1 MKYFEITLLV
11 PNLRRMEVNK
21 IFKPFSLRKNKFEF
35 FSVFIITGFINLWS
49 SFSPFR
55 FGTFTKK

>member
-1 MKYFEITLLV
+1 MEYFKITLLV
-11 PNLRRMEVNK
+11 PNLRRMEINK
-21 IFKPFSLRKNKFEF
+21 IFKPFSLRKKKLEF

-55 FGTFTKK
+55 LGTFTNK

>member
-1 MKYFEITLLV
+1 MEYFKTILLV
-11 PNLRRMEVNK
+11 PNLRRMDINK
-21 IFKPFSLRKNKFEF
+21 IFKPFSLRKDKFEF

-55 FGTFTKK
+55 LGTFNNE